1 MKKTTRTTIII
12 CLLMGLALGA
22 VGWLTTG
29 FSDFSKEAI
38 SDKFD
43 KPVNEDNL
51 YTAECMTLKDT
62 NDGSGIIIKT
72 NEDGSFKVEGIA
84 SSAATYE
91 IGTVILN
98 KGTYTLTAVSGGSKN
113 TVYVSAEI
121 GSITVN
127 ADFTGNTFEIAADN
141 TEVTLVLNVAADTEV
156 NKTVYPVIVPGTE
169 SGKFYK

>member
-22 VGWLTTG
+22 IGWLTTG

-43 KPVNEDNL
+43 KPINEKNL

-62 NDGSGIIIKT
+62 NDGSGIVITT
-72 NEDGSFKVEGIA
+72 NEDGSFKVTG
-84 SSAATYE
+84 SSAESVTYE
-91 IGTVILN
+91 IGTVTLD
-98 KGTYTLTAVSGGSKN
+98 KGTYTLSALSGGSKN
-113 TVYVSAEI
+113 TIYVSAEI
-121 GSITVN
+121 GSLSIN
-127 ADFTGNTFEIAADN
+127 ADFTGNTFEIAADD
-141 TEVTLVLNVAADTEV
+141 TEVTLLLHIVKDIEV

-169 SGKFYK
+169 SGKFYQ